1 MTALSLSE
9 SAAPPAYRSRT
20 LGDWV
25 LLTLAVLLGIGGG
38 ILSPLLAALLT
49 SNLRV
54 LGVTGLVVCF
64 FIAHGLAR
72 RAAGGLPARQRLL
85 LPVGVGV
92 ATTLLLLLLAA
103 LAMAQP
109 LAIPSAPT
117 PVPAQVRYW
126 DLPTGSRIA
135 FLRVPAVGT
144 PKATPVIRLHG
155 GPGAYAVTN
164 TSLVDLIGRLAQDGY
179 DVYFY
184 DQLGGGLSSR
194 LSNPAGYTVSR
205 HVADLEGVRQK
216 IGAEQVILLGDSWGA
231 TLAANYMATYPGRV
245 AKLIVTSPMPIN
257 YYEWPDTGDIASR
270 LSTKQQQQVQDL
282 LNQPRFVVLTILS
295 QINLQ
300 AAYNLTS
307 DREMDS
313 FFDNLTAHVMA
324 GAACEPARY
333 VAAEPPHG
341 FGFWCNMM
349 TVHDANTRSADA
361 RAPLILNR
369 TPALILRGEC
379 DYITWDL
386 AYQYRAS
393 LPNASLLYIRGA
405 GHIIYHDQPDLYFSA
420 IRAFLLDQP
429 LPLRPYTG

>member
-1 MTALSLSE
+1 MADSSLSQVTATERSRRTFAEWILLSL
-9 SAAPPAYRSRT
+9 AVA
-20 LGDWV
+20 LGG
-25 LLTLAVLLGIGGG
+25 TGAVVAFF
-38 ILSPLLAALLT
+38 LAALVT
-49 SNLRV
+49 SSV
-54 LGVTGLVVCF
+54 AAMSVMALGACLFTASALAWRAGAGLWQ
-64 FIAHGLAR
+64 R
-72 RAAGGLPARQRLL
+72 KRLL
-85 LPVGVGV
+85 LSAGVGVGTVLLVVLV
-92 ATTLLLLLLAA
+92 ADLTVLR
-103 LAMAQP
+103 P
-109 LAIPSAPT
+109 LARPSEPLKPPPGA
-117 PVPAQVRYW
+117 AYW

-135 FLRVPAVGT
+135 YLKVPAVGEPKST
-144 PKATPVIRLHG
+144 PIIRLHG

-164 TSLVDLIGRLAQDGY
+164 RTLVEFFGRLAQDGY

-184 DQLGGGLSSR
+184 DQVGGGLSSR
-194 LSNPAGYTVSR
+194 LSNPAAYTVSR
-205 HVADLEGVRQK
+205 HIADLEGVRQK

-231 TLAANYMATYPGRV
+231 TLAANYMAMYPGRV
-245 AKLIVTSPMPIN
+245 AKLIATSPMPIN
-257 YYEWPDTGDIASR
+257 YYEWPDTGNIANR
-270 LSTKQQQQVQDL
+270 LSLKQQEQVQNL
-282 LNQPRFVVLTILS
+282 LNQPRFALLTILS

-313 FFDNLTAHVMA
+313 FFDDFTAHVMA

-333 VAAEPPHG
+333 VATEPPHG
-341 FGFWCNMM
+341 LGFWCNMM
-349 TVHDANTRSADA
+349 TVHDAKTRNADA

-386 AYQYRAS
+386 AYQYKAS

-429 LPLRPYTG
+429 LPLQPFTG